1 MIAQLKGY
9 LNHFLF
15 TKKVPDTP
23 SEAAYDLW
31 AADYDN
37 QPDNL
42 MLALDEQV
50 FSVLLDTIDV
60 ENKIVADMGCGTGR
74 HWPKLLAKHPAKL
87 TGYDVSGGML
97 DGLKIKYP
105 QGDVVKLE
113 GDLVPQLKENSID
126 IIVSTLTV
134 AHIGN
139 IDDVL
144 QAWAKA
150 LKPNASVIIT
160 DFHPEA
166 LAMGG
171 KRTFSVQG
179 QKVSIRNHV
188 HPVSMLITKLA
199 AYGFTVAALEER
211 LVDER
216 VKHYY
221 EKKNALSVYEKFKG
235 RPIIYGMC
243 LTRTKN
249 GIQQFK
255 SN

>member
-9 LNHFLF
+9 INHFLF
-15 TKKVPDTP
+15 SKSIPDTP

-31 AADYDN
+31 AAEYDN

-42 MLALDEQV
+42 MLALDEQI
-50 FSVLLDTIDV
+50 FAILLDTIDIK
-60 ENKIVADMGCGTGR
+60 NKVVADMGCGTGR
-74 HWPKLLAKHPAKL
+74 QWPKILSKQPESL

-97 DGLKIKYP
+97 DELKRKYP
-105 QGDVVKLE
+105 QAHTVKLE
-113 GDLVPQLKENSID
+113 GDLVPQLKANSID
-126 IIVSTLTV
+126 VIVSTLTV
-134 AHIGN
+134 AHIDN
-139 IDDVL
+139 IDDVVE
-144 QAWAKA
+144 AWVKA

-171 KRTFSVQG
+171 KRTFSVQN
-179 QKVSIRNHV
+179 KKISIRNNV
-188 HPVSMLITKLA
+188 HPVNMLVMKLA
-199 AYGFTVAALEER
+199 AYGFEVAALEER
-211 LVDER
+211 LVDET

-243 LTRTKN
+243 LTRTDDSA
-249 GIQQFK
+249 QQFTL
-255 SN
+255 N